1 MSCSRCFQAN
11 EPVGLEPTGAVGH
24 GKWPSVQDEP
34 SEYWQV
40 PMVQP
45 ENVLT
50 ALLFAFVFQ
59 LMVNMFMTYR

>member
-1 MSCSRCFQAN
+1 M
-11 EPVGLEPTGAVGH
+11 GLEPTGAVGH